1 MLFRSS
7 SNPSFPSPKT
17 GICESEIYF
26 SQGKFSLNKSARA
39 ELAKASRCLRK
50 YPTQRIVVTG
60 HTDPLKPQYGE
71 GSKLNN
77 VQLGLRRAEAI
88 MNSLTKDGFD
98 SGRFT
103 ITSVGAKDPMST
115 GKSEKSL
122 RKNRRAHIFSSP
134 EI

>member
-1 MLFRSS
+1 MRQHLS
-7 SNPSFPSPKT
+7 
-17 GICESEIYF
+17 
-26 SQGKFSLNKSARA
+26 
-39 ELAKASRCLRK
+39 KASRCLRK
-50 YPTQRIVVTG
+50 YPTQKILITG

-77 VQLGLRRAEAI
+77 VQLGLRRAEAV

-103 ITSVGAKDPMST
+103 ISSVGSKDPMST

-122 RKNRRAHIFSSP
+122 KKNRRAQIFSSP